1 MKGRLWEPFHI
12 GSMALKNRVVMPP
25 MVVRYAADD
34 GLVTERIKDY
44 YEARGKGGVA
54 LVIVEATYVHPQGQ
68 AFANQ
73 LGISDDKFLPG
84 MSELVQAV
92 HRHDTRIAIQLH
104 HGGREAR
111 SALMGTP
118 PVAPSPLPGLAGET
132 PEELT
137 VDQIAEIVSFFARAA
152 LRARKAGFDGV
163 ELHGAHGYLIDQFLS
178 PASNKRGDSY
188 GGELSNRS
196 RFMVEVIG
204 AVRKAVGADY
214 PVWVRMDGREYGIDG
229 GITLEDARETARIAQ
244 DAGVDAIHVSAW
256 GPKAPNNLTTAT
268 FTTAVLEEPAANI
281 KKAVDVPV
289 IAVGKITPE
298 AGERLLIEGKADL
311 IAFGKALL
319 ADADY
324 VSKAATDRLGDITPC
339 IDCMECR
346 NDIRLPEM
354 VGIRCSVNAI
364 LGREKEFKI
373 APAAQTKKIL
383 VIGGGP
389 AGMEAARVAAMRG
402 HRVTLWEKD
411 SRLGGQLV
419 QAAIPPHKARIAPLT
434 IYLQTQLEKHGVKVE
449 LNRTATAQLIEEAQ
463 ADVVVLATGVRPSI
477 PDIPVL
483 EGKATAGDS
492 VAIIGGELVGCE
504 TAEFLAAEG
513 KKVTVLRRS
522 QEMALKV
529 GPSLRN
535 FLLSRL
541 TEKGVALLPGVNYEK
556 VGPDGLVI
564 TTREGEKKT
573 IAADT
578 IVLASGSLPDRALFQ
593 ELKGKRPEVH
603 CIGDCV
609 APRMIRDAIAEGFR
623 LGLEI

>member
-1 MKGRLWEPFHI
+1 
-12 GSMALKNRVVMPP
+12 
-25 MVVRYAADD
+25 
-34 GLVTERIKDY
+34 
-44 YEARGKGGVA
+44 
-54 LVIVEATYVHPQGQ
+54 
-68 AFANQ
+68 
-73 LGISDDKFLPG
+73 
-84 MSELVQAV
+84 
-92 HRHDTRIAIQLH
+92 
-104 HGGREAR
+104 
-111 SALMGTP
+111 
-118 PVAPSPLPGLAGET
+118 
-132 PEELT
+132 
-137 VDQIAEIVSFFARAA
+137 
-152 LRARKAGFDGV
+152 
-163 ELHGAHGYLIDQFLS
+163 
-178 PASNKRGDSY
+178 
-188 GGELSNRS
+188 
-196 RFMVEVIG
+196 MVEVIG

-402 HRVTLWEKD
+402 HRV
-411 SRLGGQLV
+411 QLV

-477 PDIPVL
+477 PDIPGMDQACVVQAGDIL

-513 KKVTVLRRS
+513 KKVTVLR
-522 QEMALKV
+522 
-529 GPSLRN
+529 GLR
-535 FLLSRL
+535 
-541 TEKGVALLPGVNYEK
+541 
-556 VGPDGLVI
+556 
-564 TTREGEKKT
+564 
-573 IAADT
+573 
-578 IVLASGSLPDRALFQ
+578 
-593 ELKGKRPEVH
+593 
-603 CIGDCV
+603 
-609 APRMIRDAIAEGFR
+609 
-623 LGLEI
+623 